1 MGTNE
6 YQRIYPV
13 GDDESDISEK
23 NQQIA
28 EEATEEIKCLK
39 SEIKQL
45 EKILEL
51 MGSQLEEKKMAYE
64 ISQ

>member
-23 NQQIA
+23 NQQRA
-28 EEATEEIKCLK
+28 DEATDEIKCLK
-39 SEIKQL
+39 SEITQL
-45 EKILEL
+45 EKILEM
-51 MGSQLEEKKMAYE
+51 MGSQLEEKKMALE